1 MFNEIVRAPPATD
14 YVTDVMDDAR
24 AAGLRS
30 RAMSSTFPDSWKQ
43 ALGAEFTK
51 PYWKELQDFVA
62 HERAKHQ
69 VFPPEDE
76 VFTAYALTPFDQVKV
91 LVLGQ
96 DPYHDVGQAH
106 GLSFS
111 VKPGVAVPPSLVNMY
126 KELKADLGL
135 KIPNHGNL
143 VPWAKQGVM
152 MLNAVLTV
160 QAHTPNSHKDRGW
173 EKFTDATI
181 SALSHRSDPLVFVL
195 WGKYAQKK
203 SKLIDAKR
211 HTVLEGAHPSPLS
224 AKAGFFGSRPY
235 SQVNDALK
243 AMGKGPVDWALADL

>member
-1 MFNEIVRAPPATD
+1 
-14 YVTDVMDDAR
+14 
-24 AAGLRS
+24 
-30 RAMSSTFPDSWKQ
+30 
-43 ALGAEFTK
+43 
-51 PYWKELQDFVA
+51 
-62 HERAKHQ
+62 
-69 VFPPEDE
+69 
-76 VFTAYALTPFDQVKV
+76 
-91 LVLGQ
+91 
-96 DPYHDVGQAH
+96 
-106 GLSFS
+106 
-111 VKPGVAVPPSLVNMY
+111 MY
-126 KELKADLGL
+126 KELKADMGL